1 MKALVLNEGDVVV
14 RVFED
19 SDSVL
24 LLDEAT
30 QVGNPGDEVHYFIGF
45 CNASNATL
53 YENVQSPADYSP
65 QAYLFDG
72 ANWTPRTTFSTQP
85 E

>member
-19 SDSVL
+19 NDSVF
-24 LLDEAT
+24 LLDEKT
-30 QVGNPGDEVHYFIGF
+30 QFGHPGDEIHYFLGF
-45 CNASNATL
+45 CNASNAKL
-53 YENVQSPADYSP
+53 YENVEPPEDYSP
-65 QAYLFDG
+65 QTYLFDG
-72 ANWTPRTTFSTQP
+72 TTWTRNTLGAKS